1 MLLRNDTLGFAVDS
15 SKTIKMNKT
24 AATTTTK
31 IAVGRDKTLIYI
43 MITNNDNLINLQYLY
58 F

>member
-31 IAVGRDKTLIYI
+31 IAVGKATKLIYI
-43 MITNNDNLINLQYLY
+43 MITNNANLMQD
-58 F
+58 

>member
-31 IAVGRDKTLIYI
+31 IEVGKAKKLIYI
-43 MITNNDNLINLQYLY
+43 MITNKMQD
-58 F
+58 